1 MSIRPLGRSCFGAE
15 LGRPVRHE
23 FTVQLR
29 TLCRNDRP
37 LCRAADTAIPRTS
50 RPRHSARGIYRRRW
64 ACWVTSPVRPPSKPF
79 STCTV
84 AVQRSPEETL
94 RRPRP
99 SRGFGRTKPLEVQKS
114 ERTALRRSVRDRD
127 RSWRRI
133 RALSCAFAGLEG
145 ARIVVADYGVD
156 LDGTGSS
163 PEPAEQVAKE
173 IQAAG
178 GEAVSCFASV
188 AERDGAASIVQTA
201 LEAFGGV
208 DVLVNNAGIADPDW
222 FEDTDMDRLETMTRY
237 QYHGTAYMCK
247 EAWPYLK
254 AAEHGCIVN
263 TASEAVTG
271 FVPKCASYSGAKGAV
286 YSLTRA
292 LALDGQRFGLR
303 VNAICPRGNTRMNA
317 PEVMSYFYD
326 QPPETFQGAFDQM
339 RNEHVS
345 PAVAYLAHDSCPL
358 TGETFICGGLSVMRL
373 TFIQTAGITTSETI
387 TPEDIAENLD
397 AIMDPTDAAV
407 RTIENPPR

>member
-1 MSIRPLGRSCFGAE
+1 MSELRFDGRSVIVTGA
-15 LGRPVRHE
+15 G
-23 FTVQLR
+23 
-29 TLCRNDRP
+29 
-37 LCRAADTAIPRTS
+37 
-50 RPRHSARGIYRRRW
+50 G
-64 ACWVTSPVRPPSKPF
+64 
-79 STCTV
+79 
-84 AVQRSPEETL
+84 
-94 RRPRP
+94 
-99 SRGFGRTKPLEVQKS
+99 GFGRCH
-114 ERTALRRSVRDRD
+114 ALLLASR
-127 RSWRRI
+127 
-133 RALSCAFAGLEG
+133 G
-145 ARIVVADYGVD
+145 ARVVVADYGVD

-173 IQAAG
+173 IEAAG
-178 GEAVSCFASV
+178 GEAVPCFASV
-188 AERDGAASIVQTA
+188 AEREGAASIVQTA

-222 FEDTDMDRLETMTRY
+222 FEDTDMDRLERMTQY

-247 EAWPYLK
+247 EAWPHLK

-339 RNEHVS
+339 RNEYVS

-387 TPEDIAENLD
+387 TPEDIAANLD